1 MKKLKVDLDEIA
13 FVMEK
18 QDDMG
23 SSEHFDTEAGE
34 ALNIPNEVMDAAESG
49 DEEEIASLPDWE
61 QELIET
67 AKLILADEQG
77 RFQDIPRR
85 SSSDGYELMAE
96 FAESVGNAKL
106 RARLESVLHGKGV
119 FRRFKDALRDDPD
132 EENRWYK
139 FHDEKMRQE
148 VRDWLNS
155 LGIEPIEEPQKKKSH
170 KV

>member
-1 MKKLKVDLDEIA
+1 MKKLKVDFDDIA

-18 QDDMG
+18 QNDMG
-23 SSEHFDTEAGE
+23 SSEHFDTETGE
-34 ALNIPNEVMDAAESG
+34 VLNIPDEVMDAAESG
-49 DEEEIASLPDWE
+49 DVEEIASLPDWE

-67 AKLILADEQG
+67 AKLILADEKG

-106 RARLESVLHGKGV
+106 RTRLESALHGKGV

-132 EENRWYK
+132 EEKRWYK

-155 LGIEPIEEPQKKKSH
+155 LDIEPVEVYRKMKKAD
-170 KV
+170 